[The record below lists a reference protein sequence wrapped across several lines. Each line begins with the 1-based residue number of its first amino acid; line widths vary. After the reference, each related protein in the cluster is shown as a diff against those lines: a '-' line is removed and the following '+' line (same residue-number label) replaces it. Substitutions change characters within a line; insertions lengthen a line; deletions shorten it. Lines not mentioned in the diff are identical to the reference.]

1 MLSLRLL
8 LFISPSEPLCFRGQY
23 FYFFLQKCPKRWGLT
38 IIGVIISLLS
48 LIMGMHWGMCVGGLI
63 GAFLA
68 DMIAGT
74 KNYRSKKLNI
84 LAYIVYSFG
93 PMGTYIAYFVDPEGW
108 ASTMLQNGTTQE
120 YINAMNNAAA
130 WWVLVIMIMGTA
142 LIAWLSGL
150 VGCKL
155 LRKTI

>member
-1 MLSLRLL
+1 M
-8 LFISPSEPLCFRGQY
+8 
-23 FYFFLQKCPKRWGLT
+23 T

-74 KNYRSKKLNI
+74 INYRSKKLNI

-120 YINAMNNAAA
+120 YINAMNDAAA
-130 WWVLVIMIMGTA
+130 
-142 LIAWLSGL
+142 L
-150 VGCKL
+150 VGIGYYDCGDGTYSMVE
-155 LRKTI
+155 RTCWVQTVEKTI